1 MCLFLD
7 GAICGLRLA
16 LLRRRRRG
24 ARLLLVLL
32 LIRADTTTNA
42 HPVLMLDGCS
52 LCSLQIQTLLA
63 RIELKF
69 SLGK

>member
-7 GAICGLRLA
+7 GAGCGLRLA

-24 ARLLLVLL
+24 ARLLRALL
-32 LIRADTTTNA
+32 LIRANTTNA

-52 LCSLQIQTLLA
+52 LRSLQIQTLFA
-63 RIELKF
+63 RIDLKF